1 MKILSAFSLDFCYT
15 NVMIIKAALLLF
27 RDTDDGKKE
36 LLFVRPYSRSYYI
49 LPGGKQ
55 EENEA
60 IENTLTRELQEELQ
74 VGVKDIQDI
83 GTVEG
88 ATPDGRPLKIC
99 LFSGK
104 LVGDPKPSAEIEEI
118 AWMTKE
124 SVSQKRDN
132 MTPMSL
138 DHLLPF
144 LTDNKFW

>member
-1 MKILSAFSLDFCYT
+1 MEILSAFSPGFCYT
-15 NVMIIKAALLLF
+15 RVMIIKAALLLF
-27 RDTDDGKKE
+27 RNTGDGEKE
-36 LLFVRPYSRSYYI
+36 LLFVRPYGRSYYI

-55 EENEA
+55 EEDEA
-60 IENTLTRELQEELQ
+60 IEDTLLRELQEELQ
-74 VGVKDIQDI
+74 VGVEKVQDI
-83 GTVEG
+83 GIVEG

-124 SVSQKRDN
+124 LVSQKHDN

-138 DHLLPF
+138 GYLLPY
-144 LTDNKFW
+144 LVNNKLW